1 MSNKNIVS
9 AEDEQEIIFHSD
21 NIKKKD
27 TGDLFVNVSDAEKVA
42 KKQERKRILAEKQQ
56 AKEDEKQQRIAKREK
71 AQKEKA
77 ESEAKAKAER
87 KEQQELRAAKAK
99 LRKDE
104 AGRRRNER
112 QEARL
117 GRRAKRQQFFKK
129 YSHIMLTTLAVII
142 VASAVVA
149 WVFYYNDNRLAI
161 TGAQTEQDIVDVQTK
176 VAEIYYGEDIDPDEY
191 GARTD
196 LDYSDTSSENYKKAM
211 NYLNGVIDSTK
222 DNNIKAKAKIL
233 KANILLDS
241 KQVDEAK
248 TILDG
253 IDADSL
259 EKEEHGDYLGARMR
273 HGILTND
280 EDEKAWAESELI
292 KLNGVVDEKNP
303 Q

>member
-1 MSNKNIVS
+1 M
-9 AEDEQEIIFHSD
+9 
-21 NIKKKD
+21 
-27 TGDLFVNVSDAEKVA
+27 
-42 KKQERKRILAEKQQ
+42 
-56 AKEDEKQQRIAKREK
+56 
-71 AQKEKA
+71 
-77 ESEAKAKAER
+77 
-87 KEQQELRAAKAK
+87 RAAKAK

-211 NYLNGVIDSTK
+211 NYLNGVIDSTR